1 MLPFNQLNEIS
12 QDVRYLKQVRLLRN
26 LTLSQMQELMNV
38 DQSTLSKL
46 ERGELDFTPVY
57 YSRFEAAC
65 KKIRLS
71 NIEIASLRTVIQ
83 LREKRGL
90 K

>member
-1 MLPFNQLNEIS
+1 MLPYNQEIY
-12 QDVRYLKQVRLLRN
+12 QDVRYMKQVRLLRN
-26 LTLSQMQELMNV
+26 LTLKDMESLMNV

-57 YSRFEAAC
+57 YSRFESAC

-71 NIEIASLRTVIQ
+71 NIEIVSLRKVI
-83 LREKRGL
+83 EL
-90 K
+90 KEARKLK